1 MAIKKILLNVLGE
14 KKYLSFLAGSFQ
26 RLYRTGLLGA
36 EYNDVYFLKHIIR
49 PGDYCAD
56 IGAHLGYFTIE
67 LSRLAGDS
75 GKVFA
80 VEPMSAFH
88 DTLRRVIQQKKATNV
103 TLYQVALGGS
113 GEYVEMGVPR
123 IGAMKRFAHAR
134 VKEANPHLEF
144 FESERV
150 KNESGDRLFSDLLR
164 LDYIKCDV
172 EGLEYQVFA
181 TMLQTLQKH
190 HPVLLCEFFERGQRI
205 KFFELLRPLG
215 YKPYA
220 LDQGRLVPL
229 DVYAE
234 GNMVSQN
241 NYFVPPQR
249 EERLRSFIKD

>member
-14 KKYLSFLAGSFQ
+14 KKYLSFLAASFQ

-67 LSRLAGDS
+67 LSHLVGDS

-88 DTLRRVIQQKKATNV
+88 NTLRRLIQKKNAANV

-123 IGAMKRFAHAR
+123 IGADKRFAHAR

-144 FESERV
+144 FGSEKV
-150 KNESGDRLFSDLLR
+150 KNESGDRLFSDLPR

-181 TMLQTLQKH
+181 SMLQTLQKH
-190 HPVLLCEFFERGQRI
+190 HPILLGEFFDRDQRI
-205 KFFELLRPLG
+205 KFFELLNPLG

-220 LDQGRLVPL
+220 LDQGKLAPL

-234 GNMVSQN
+234 GPIASQN

-249 EERLRSFIKD
+249 EERLRPFFKG